1 MPTWFAR
8 SWVQET
14 YGIHCHVLTNGFA
27 VDIGFPGGEA
37 VPAVVHG
44 AVLLS
49 ASELTGALWPSELNP
64 YRGLQMHKPDEEID
78 DSVLVYRGDVHME
91 AAGGV
96 SRAFLALG
104 KLQAKQPEE
113 ALAIAEEGAKLAPY
127 NLYAQQALGDVAAAL
142 GRKDEARTAYEAAFK
157 AANKLDPMR
166 AEETVKAIQGS
177 LNKL

>member
-1 MPTWFAR
+1 M
-8 SWVQET
+8 
-14 YGIHCHVLTNGFA
+14 
-27 VDIGFPGGEA
+27 
-37 VPAVVHG
+37 PAVVHG